1 MADEMLPQTLA
12 ETEDELEDEYEEDPR
27 IALMS
32 EMLADQ
38 KKTNA
43 EIVRAMTQRPAQAP
57 LQQDRV
63 APDLM
68 FSLDGLPDPA
78 YDVSAFHKEYA
89 KRATEVVGRALN
101 QTEQRAIAR
110 ASQMVADK
118 DTLSKADETVLEA
131 LPWTTKEMR
140 GYAAGV
146 ITARLR
152 AEGREPMTELR
163 NRFDDVTQEIVDHLA
178 DTFPQAAPR
187 AAAPRRDTGGRAKG
201 LVSARGRT
209 PGRPVATPKG
219 ENPREFFNDL
229 TGVQS
234 KARLY

>member
-12 ETEDELEDEYEEDPR
+12 ETEDELEEEYEEDPR
-27 IALMS
+27 IALMAD
-32 EMLADQ
+32 MLADQ

-43 EIVRAMTQRPAQAP
+43 ELVRAVTQRPAQAP

-78 YDVSAFHKEYA
+78 YNVADFHKEYA
-89 KRATEVVGRALN
+89 KRASEVVGRALN

-110 ASQMVADK
+110 ASQMIADK
-118 DTLSKADETVLEA
+118 DTLSKADETVAEA

-140 GYAAGV
+140 GYAAG
-146 ITARLR
+146 IISNRLR
-152 AEGREPMTELR
+152 AEGKDAMAELR
-163 NRFDDVTQEIVDHLA
+163 NRFDDVTQEMVDHLSDA
-178 DTFPQAAPR
+178 FPQAAPR

-219 ENPREFFNDL
+219 ENPKEFFNDI
-229 TGVQS
+229 TGLQS